1 MGWHILLCWW
11 YSIDEFNDDDIAFI
25 SILTNHYG
33 VDQTRFMKRNEAI
46 KPMMWTVCG
55 PVFGLLWL
63 INPILSFD
71 LIMGIQAWIFTLGD
85 DWFKPNW

>member
-1 MGWHILLCWW
+1 MGMTYIIMLV
-11 YSIDEFNDDDIAFI
+11 YSISKFKDDDIAFI

-71 LIMGIQAWIFTLGD
+71 IIKGMQVWIFTLGD
-85 DWFKPNW
+85 DWL